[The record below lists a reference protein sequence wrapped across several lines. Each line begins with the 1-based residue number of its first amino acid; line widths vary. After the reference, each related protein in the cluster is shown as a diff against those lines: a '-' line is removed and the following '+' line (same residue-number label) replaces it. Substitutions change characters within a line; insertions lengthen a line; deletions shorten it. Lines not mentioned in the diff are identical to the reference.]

1 MTETGAVAGE
11 PVVALK
17 TWITVGGAL
26 IGAFMAVLNIQI
38 TNASL
43 PYIEGGIGTG
53 DVYGTWVS
61 TASARSS
68 SFRSLTSSVG
78 CFPCGAT

>member
-1 MTETGAVAGE
+1 MTETGEVAGE
-11 PVVALK
+11 PVVVLK

-26 IGAFMAVLNIQI
+26 IGAFMAVFNIQI

-53 DVYGTWVS
+53 GVYAPGY
-61 TASARSS
+61 R
-68 SFRSLTSSVG
+68 
-78 CFPCGAT
+78 PPI